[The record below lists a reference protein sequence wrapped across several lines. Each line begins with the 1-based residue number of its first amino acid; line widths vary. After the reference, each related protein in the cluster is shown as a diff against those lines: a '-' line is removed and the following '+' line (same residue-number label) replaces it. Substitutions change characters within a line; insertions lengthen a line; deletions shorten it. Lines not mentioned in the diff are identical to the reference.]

1 MAAVAMETITLIE
14 PVEIELRAA
23 GGEVRIEKIAEVTL
37 YKFKAK
43 DLRALDG
50 LADDARGS
58 QLLALMARMTR
69 QPVKVIDELGAEDM
83 QILGDKVGA
92 FLPNGPKTGQT
103 A

>member
-1 MAAVAMETITLIE
+1 MAAVPMETFKLVE

-23 GGEVRIEKIAEVTL
+23 GGEARVETIGELTL

-50 LADDARGS
+50 LPDDAKGS
-58 QLLALMARMTR
+58 QLLALIARMTR

-83 QILGDKVGA
+83 QTLGDKVGG
-92 FLPNGPKTGQT
+92 FLPNGLKTGQT
-103 A
+103 G